1 MALHGGDGQLARQHL
16 IDAQRLR
23 GQLTYS
29 LPYLAVQTRLELA
42 RAYIA
47 VDEIAGARTL
57 LREIGELLQ
66 RRPGLGAL
74 VEETDELRL
83 QLAAHG
89 SATGGFQTLTTAEIR
104 LLPLLT
110 THFTFREIG
119 EELFVSPNTVK
130 SQAMSIY
137 RKLGA
142 SSRSEAIRNAR
153 TIGLLE
159 G

>member
-1 MALHGGDGQLARQHL
+1 M
-16 IDAQRLR
+16 
-23 GQLTYS
+23 S
-29 LPYLAVQTRLELA
+29 
-42 RAYIA
+42 

-66 RRPGLGAL
+66 RRPVLGAL
-74 VEETDELRL
+74 VEQTDALRS

-119 EELFVSPNTVK
+119 EELYVSPNTVK

-153 TIGLLE
+153 KIGLLE